1 MGHPRPAGPADRA
14 ALRGCAPLLLTELFV
29 DEDCEAKFI
38 MEVKASFQESSSHE
52 GVLSLFMDQNPR
64 VILFMSETTFQG
76 HVTLLH

>member
-1 MGHPRPAGPADRA
+1 
-14 ALRGCAPLLLTELFV
+14 
-29 DEDCEAKFI
+29 